1 MARPKA
7 AAPQLNPGQASYV
20 LDRMIAD
27 RRISAR
33 DVERYESDMQREIAD
48 LEDRLQNLRQA
59 SANGGDTPQR
69 ARSARPGAKRRR
81 RVSAEQLPSRKI
93 QGRYLGLIRQVPA
106 SPRGHFQKIAKD
118 RGREAAIKELVSAL
132 GK

>member
-7 AAPQLNPGQASYV
+7 AAPRLNPGQASYV

-33 DVERYESDMQREIAD
+33 DVERYVSDMQREIAD
-48 LEDRLQNLRQA
+48 LEDRLQSLRQA
-59 SANGGDTPQR
+59 SANGRVTPER
-69 ARSARPGAKRRR
+69 TRGARSSAKRGR
-81 RVSAEQLPSRKI
+81 RVSAQQLASRKI

-106 SPRGHFQKIAKD
+106 SRRAHFQKIAKD
-118 RGREAAIKELVSAL
+118 RGREAAIKELASAL